1 MDSISR
7 RILGSEYRFRVIL
20 KHPLAFLA
28 RVWRGMRRNQI
39 FLMAGA
45 IAYNALLSLV
55 PFVALILLALSSFAD
70 ETALLQTVKEA
81 IEIIIPGQSD
91 VVLLQVQGLVEGR
104 EGLGWVA
111 IGLLIFFSA
120 SAFFV
125 LERALERIFE
135 HRRRIQRRHILVSV
149 IIPYL
154 YMLTLAVGLIGL
166 TVLTGVI
173 SGFEERIPETLWG
186 IHIRDAFAS
195 GLGFISVYL
204 FQIALLTSFYLVM
217 PVGRI
222 SLPASLAGGVFA
234 ATLWEIVR
242 RILSWYLS
250 NLSSVNVVYGSLAA
264 VIVALLLLEVG
275 AIILLAG
282 AQVIAEYERFVHR
295 ERFRRPPAQAS
306 S

>member
-1 MDSISR
+1 
-7 RILGSEYRFRVIL
+7 VIL

-55 PFVALILLALSSFAD
+55 PFVALILLTLSSFAD

-135 HRRRIQRRHILVSV
+135 HRKRIQRRHILVSV

-295 ERFRRPPAQAS
+295 ERFRRRPRQAS

>member
-20 KHPLAFLA
+20 KHPLAFLL

-55 PFVALILLALSSFAD
+55 PFVALILLTLSSFAD
-70 ETALLQTVKEA
+70 ETTLLQTVKEA

-111 IGLLIFFSA
+111 IALLIFFSA

-135 HRRRIQRRHILVSV
+135 HRRRIQRRHILISV

-154 YMLTLAVGLIGL
+154 YMLALAVGLISL

-173 SGFEERIPETLWG
+173 SGFEERIPEILWG
-186 IHIRDAFAS
+186 IHIRDAFTS

-204 FQIALLTSFYLVM
+204 FQVALLTSFYLVM

-242 RILSWYLS
+242 RILSWYLA

-295 ERFRRPPAQAS
+295 ERFRRRPAQAAD
-306 S
+306 